1 MLNVAMLL
9 QVWRAAPRWI
19 RVLATV
25 LLAAQALLTGAYTAS
40 RLGHHPADR
49 VDLDLEANLPAWWS
63 SLVLVAVAAACLAIS
78 LLARVGGRRDWRWLL
93 AAAGFLGL
101 SLEEVAQVHEE
112 VGVLVGGS
120 EERVS
125 VWPLVYLP
133 VLALGAAVLVRC
145 MRDLSRPQRLVVGI
159 GLALYAVA
167 IASETAAIS
176 VETRG
181 SVEVVI
187 EENAE
192 MLGTSL
198 VLVALALACD
208 LRARAALRALVRDAV
223 RDGREGAAHAEAVVV
238 DHTGR

>member
-1 MLNVAMLL
+1 MFNGAMLL
-9 QVWRAAPRWI
+9 QVWREAPRWV
-19 RVLATV
+19 RVLAAV
-25 LLAAQALLTGAYTAS
+25 LLAAQALLTGAYAAM
-40 RLGHHPADR
+40 RLAHHQADR

-63 SLVLVAVAAACLAIS
+63 SLVLVAVAGACLAMS
-78 LLARVGGRRDWRWLL
+78 LLARAGGRRDRRWLL

-112 VGVLVGGS
+112 VGLLVGGS

-133 VLALGAAVLVRC
+133 VLALGAVVLVRC
-145 MRDLSRPQRLVVGI
+145 MRDLSRPQRLMVGI

-167 IASETAAIS
+167 IAAETAAIS

-181 SVEVVI
+181 SEEVLV

-198 VLVALALACD
+198 VLLALALACD
-208 LRARAALRALVRDAV
+208 LRARAALGALVRDA
-223 RDGREGAAHAEAVVV
+223 GGAGPEGPADAEAVVV
-238 DHTGR
+238 DHARR